1 MSVVVFAN
9 LEAETVGTQIDGGED
24 VCGGGSHVVDT
35 GGEKCN
41 VTLPV
46 WALTIN
52 DEKKD
57 NNRLLL

>member
-1 MSVVVFAN
+1 MSIVVFAN

-35 GGEKCN
+35 GGEKRN

-52 DEKKD
+52 DEI
-57 NNRLLL
+57 LI